1 MTSIKRI
8 PQSSSNS
15 ITSSSSIFSSVSV
28 IKELV
33 DNSIDAFQDL
43 KVTKNLQIDIELDQA
58 SAGLKYISVKDNGSG
73 VTKLDR
79 PLMCCNFT
87 TSKIDS
93 FKDISDTGVKT
104 LGFRG
109 EALFFISQLSEVTII
124 SKTKDDKLGEI
135 WSINSKNGL
144 PNSIAKQINTNIGT
158 TVLVRKLFDDFPVR
172 KKMLKKES
180 KKTIDNLIDL
190 IFNYSISYP
199 NIRFNLKLISIHPT
213 NDQKTTT
220 IQLINFQPNL
230 NIIKSLLNFLNLKST
245 FSSKFF
251 NENFEFESIDNNGL
265 EYNCSIDLVLPK
277 SRAQDMNLPSV
288 LKNKNLKI
296 LSVNNRP
303 LSNKLQLFK
312 NINKIVNQVYSESGL
327 LNPSIWVM
335 KFKLPITKLDVNI
348 EPEKSDILINN
359 LDQFLIALKDELKLK
374 VLKNHD
380 IHDDL
385 EAGNESDF
393 HQTQKNMESLF
404 VEPVSPQSDTDYI
417 ATVEKPQER
426 NYVVDSDT
434 IISDNENLDDVA
446 LIGKSDHFAS
456 DIEPAIDI
464 LETGAELSQ
473 TEQEPVS
480 DPEDLIEIVD
490 KIQTETQN
498 SPLGLNIAHIQKPHT
513 ENISLVD
520 ITNDDGENDW
530 SFTLQDVVSSDPT
543 NISSQ
548 PIDTL
553 ISENEDV
560 SINKVIELSNPF
572 TIAKLSSRQVDKSN
586 SAEVMQI
593 QNIHIPNENKR
604 PFQVSHTQKQA
615 NSLDSLM
622 KTAYDQGNR
631 KYLGKLSKYE
641 LETIDLIETVS
652 SETNFNKKRKRNC
665 TFLNETN
672 WVRRAGNPSVNV
684 LNGFLA
690 WVKNTDDI
698 TLEDLNNFNNI
709 TNINKLDLTS
719 IKAKTEIGSVLNIIE
734 I

>member
-1 MTSIKRI
+1 MASIKRI
-8 PQSSSNS
+8 SQSSRNS

-33 DNSIDAFQDL
+33 DNSIDAFQEL
-43 KVTKNLQIDIELDQA
+43 KVAKNLQIDIELDQA

-73 VTKLDR
+73 VTKRDR

-93 FKDISDTGVKT
+93 FENISDKGVKT

-109 EALFFISQLSEVTII
+109 EALFFISQLSEVTIV

-158 TVLVRKLFDDFPVR
+158 TVLVKKLFNDFPVR
-172 KKMLKKES
+172 KKMLRKES
-180 KKTIDNLIDL
+180 KKTIDSLIDL

-199 NIRFNLKLISIHPT
+199 NIRFNLRLISIHPT

-251 NENFEFESIDNNGL
+251 NEIFEFESIDNNGS

-277 SRAQDMNLPSV
+277 SRAQDMNLPSK

-312 NINKIVNQVYSESGL
+312 DINKTVNKVYSECGL

-335 KFKLPITKLDVNI
+335 KLKLPITKIDVNI

-359 LDQFLIALKDELKLK
+359 LNQFLIALKDELKLK

-380 IHDDL
+380 IDEDL
-385 EAGNESDF
+385 EVVESNLQI
-393 HQTQKNMESLF
+393 QTNNESLF
-404 VEPVSPQSDTDYI
+404 VEPVSQRLDEDDIVTLDKH
-417 ATVEKPQER
+417 EER
-426 NYVVDSDT
+426 HYVDSDT
-434 IISDNENLDDVA
+434 IANENLDDAA
-446 LIGKSDHFAS
+446 LIGKNDHSTS
-456 DIEPAIDI
+456 DIEPEIDI
-464 LETGAELSQ
+464 MATAVENLQ
-473 TEQEPVS
+473 TEQEQMQDQEV
-480 DPEDLIEIVD
+480 IEAVD
-490 KIQTETQN
+490 KVDTETQN
-498 SPLGLNIAHIQKPHT
+498 TLLEFNIAHTQTKPL
-513 ENISLVD
+513 ENIPLVD
-520 ITNDDGENDW
+520 ITNDDEENDW
-530 SFTLQDVVSSDPT
+530 SFTLQDTVSSDAT

-560 SINKVIELSNPF
+560 SISKIIELSNPF
-572 TIAKLSSRQVDKSN
+572 TIAKLSSRQVEPSN
-586 SAEVMQI
+586 NTEFAQTHKN
-593 QNIHIPNENKR
+593 NISNENNK
-604 PFQVSHTQKQA
+604 PFQVSYTQKQT

-622 KTAYDQGNR
+622 KTAYDQGNK

-641 LETIDLIETVS
+641 LETIDLIETVDS
-652 SETNFNKKRKRNC
+652 DTGINRKRQKNY
-665 TFLNETN
+665 TLLNETN
-672 WVRRAGNPSVNV
+672 WIKRPGNPSVNV
-684 LNGFLA
+684 LNGFLT
-690 WVKNTDDI
+690 WVKNNDNI
-698 TLEDLNNFNNI
+698 TLEDLNNFNNV
-709 TNINKLDLTS
+709 TDINEIDLTS
-719 IKAKTEIGSVLNIIE
+719 IKAKTETGSVLNIIE